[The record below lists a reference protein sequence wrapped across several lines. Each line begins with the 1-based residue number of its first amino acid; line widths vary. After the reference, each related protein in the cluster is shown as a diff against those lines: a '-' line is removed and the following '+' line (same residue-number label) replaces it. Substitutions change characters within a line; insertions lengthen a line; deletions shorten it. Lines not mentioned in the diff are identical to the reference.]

1 MKFIFGSFIFTS
13 VTFSFMIH
21 ALAGVVKANENIP
34 DIAIAKKTDRLLS
47 FDYKN
52 FDFWLEQC
60 RMLDNLQKYTEALAA
75 CETAIALKPK
85 KKNIELWTARSNALM
100 NLGKYAEA
108 IISYNRVLHK
118 QPNNSSALTRRCQAL
133 LALEKNEDAIS
144 SCEKA
149 LEADANW
156 GDVTPANAWY
166 NMGLAFTKSTKYQKA
181 LESFERATLV
191 KPNYSL
197 AFAQQCGA
205 LVTLQLY
212 SRAIKVC
219 DTAIQTNGD
228 WGKQTAAIAWKNK
241 ALALTRL
248 GQIPEAVNAYKQG
261 LEINPKDAIAW
272 YERGY
277 LQQKLHQ
284 YDRALASYKM
294 AVQIKPK
301 YSQALARQA
310 QVLNKLQN
318 YELALRK
325 IDEALAGDAVWGD
338 LTLAD
343 IWNQHSVALA
353 NLRQYQE
360 SIADAERVIALKQ
373 DYAPAWNNKA
383 VGLWNLGKYQEAEE
397 ASFKAT
403 NLNSKYSQAWFNQ
416 GRILSSLGKYQAAI
430 DAYEKALKG
439 NLDKDDYLTHASIW
453 NNKGVAHW
461 RLGKYVSALNSINKA
476 TKINPKSFAA
486 WYNKGLVIIEWQSFK
501 PNRKKYLYEQAL
513 EAYNR
518 ANSIEPNNSAV
529 FTGKAMVL
537 SALGRYQEALKYFE
551 FALNINPNNNLAQQ
565 ERDKLLNNFEDKVGD
580 R

>member
-1 MKFIFGSFIFTS
+1 MKFIFGSFIFTSIFTS

-34 DIAIAKKTDRLLS
+34 DIAIATKTDRLLS

-52 FDFWLEQC
+52 FDFWIEQC

-75 CETAIALKPK
+75 CETAITLKPK

-133 LALEKNEDAIS
+133 FALKKNEDAIS
-144 SCEKA
+144 SCKKA

-166 NMGLAFTKSTKYQKA
+166 NMGLALTKSTEYQEA

-191 KPNYSL
+191 KLNYSL

-261 LEINPKDAIAW
+261 LEINPKDA
-272 YERGY
+272 
-277 LQQKLHQ
+277 
-284 YDRALASYKM
+284 
-294 AVQIKPK
+294 
-301 YSQALARQA
+301 
-310 QVLNKLQN
+310 
-318 YELALRK
+318 
-325 IDEALAGDAVWGD
+325 
-338 LTLAD
+338 
-343 IWNQHSVALA
+343 
-353 NLRQYQE
+353 
-360 SIADAERVIALKQ
+360 
-373 DYAPAWNNKA
+373 
-383 VGLWNLGKYQEAEE
+383 
-397 ASFKAT
+397 
-403 NLNSKYSQAWFNQ
+403 
-416 GRILSSLGKYQAAI
+416 SLGMK
-430 DAYEKALKG
+430 KV
-439 NLDKDDYLTHASIW
+439 T
-453 NNKGVAHW
+453 
-461 RLGKYVSALNSINKA
+461 
-476 TKINPKSFAA
+476 
-486 WYNKGLVIIEWQSFK
+486 YNK
-501 PNRKKYLYEQAL
+501 NY
-513 EAYNR
+513 
-518 ANSIEPNNSAV
+518 
-529 FTGKAMVL
+529 
-537 SALGRYQEALKYFE
+537 
-551 FALNINPNNNLAQQ
+551 INTT
-565 ERDKLLNNFEDKVGD
+565 EH
-580 R
+580 